1 MKTAKQIKDKLVEIR
16 QHLTDPDARSMMPYW
31 LGFRRAL
38 EWVLSKEQK

>member
-1 MKTAKQIKDKLVEIR
+1 MKTAKQIKDKLKVVR
-16 QHLTDPDARSMMPYW
+16 QQSIDPNALSMMQYW